1 MEKNHAIAA
10 FAALSQETRLDILRL
25 LIRAGRNG
33 LLAGELAAALDVR
46 ANTLSANLAVLDQA
60 GLVAKQRMGRNI
72 RYFALTE
79 TVSQLVGYLMEDC
92 CGGNPDLCAP
102 VLHDIATANQ
112 KEPVMA
118 IDAPKDVYN
127 VLFLCTGNSARSIL
141 AEAIL
146 NREGKGKFR
155 AYSAGSHPAGQVHP
169 YAIDL
174 LKGLN
179 HPTDALR
186 SKDWEEFAGPDAP
199 KLDFV
204 FTVCD
209 KAAAEPCPIWPGQ
222 PMSAHWGLPDPAAF
236 EGAEAEKRAVFLKTY
251 RMLRSRISIFAN
263 LPMTTL
269 DQLSL
274 QERLDDI
281 GQSKAEA

>member
-60 GLVAKQRMGRNI
+60 GLVDKQRMGRNI

-92 CGGNPDLCAP
+92 CGGNPELCAP

-146 NREGKGKFR
+146 NREGNGKFR
-155 AYSAGSHPAGQVHP
+155 AYSAGSQPAGQVHP

-186 SKDWEEFAGPDAP
+186 SKDWDEFAAPDAP

-222 PMSAHWGLPDPAAF
+222 PMSAHWGLPDPASVQGYEEELRAAF
-236 EGAEAEKRAVFLKTY
+236 RQTRDEILARIEKLLALPLGELEPQAVSQALTRIGPGQGA
-251 RMLRSRISIFAN
+251 
-263 LPMTTL
+263 P
-269 DQLSL
+269 
-274 QERLDDI
+274 
-281 GQSKAEA
+281 